1 MGWKRPASTATVMI
15 KNMIDNKENKKSS
28 IDDGIKRKKMDKE
41 IYLEAIYKYFIVEII
56 FKFLKLTSINTQS
69 DDVAGQ
75 IFKKYLIS
83 RNKSVSLKFR
93 LKDII

>member
-1 MGWKRPASTATVMI
+1 MKS
-15 KNMIDNKENKKSS
+15 KEKKWTKKYIQKLS
-28 IDDGIKRKKMDKE
+28 ISNFINGIF
-41 IYLEAIYKYFIVEII
+41 LI
-56 FKFLKLTSINTQS
+56 FETNFNILQS

-93 LKDII
+93 LKDITQLMAIYYNKKFQYINFNMNLDSKYMLAY